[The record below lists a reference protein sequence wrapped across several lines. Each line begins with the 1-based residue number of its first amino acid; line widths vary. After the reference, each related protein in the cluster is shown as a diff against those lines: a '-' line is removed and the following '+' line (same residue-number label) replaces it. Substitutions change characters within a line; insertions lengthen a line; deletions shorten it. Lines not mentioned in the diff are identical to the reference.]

1 MSSSLR
7 ITIKKHKPNNIIM
20 HEKVLEKAGLTKN
33 EVKVYL
39 SLLRRG
45 LSTAGSLVKESGL
58 HRSRVYESLEM
69 LAQKG
74 LVGYCI
80 KDFKKHFQVAK
91 PEVLLDFLE
100 EKKRIIE
107 ENKKE
112 IREILPKL
120 KEMESIKKEE
130 IEGAVFK
137 GREGLKAIHSDMLKQ
152 GEDVWVLGAK
162 GLIFT
167 ELKYFIQGFER
178 DRVKK
183 GMKWKSIF
191 DRHENFNRIKKPLF
205 EKRRMPDEFA
215 SSGVVNIYGDR
226 VAIVLWKEKYPT
238 GFLIINKLIA
248 DAFRKWFSFMYGKCE
263 GE

>member
-1 MSSSLR
+1 
-7 ITIKKHKPNNIIM
+7 M
-20 HEKVLEKAGLTKN
+20 HEKVLERAGLTRN
-33 EVKVYL
+33 EAKVYIA
-39 SLLRRG
+39 LLKRG
-45 LSTAGSLVKESGL
+45 LSSAGVLVKESGL

-69 LAQKG
+69 LSQKG
-74 LVGYCI
+74 LVGSCV
-80 KDFKKHFQVAK
+80 KDFKRHFQAAK
-91 PEVLLDFLE
+91 PEVFLDFLE
-100 EKKRIIE
+100 ERKKMID
-107 ENKKE
+107 ENKEEIERILPGLKE
-112 IREILPKL
+112 I
-120 KEMESIKKEE
+120 ESMKKEE

-183 GMKWKSIF
+183 GMKWVSIY
-191 DRHENFNRIKKPLF
+191 DRESNFKKINKPLF
-205 EKRRMPDEFA
+205 EKRRMPDGFA
-215 SSGVVNIYGDR
+215 SHGVVNIYGDR

-238 GFLIINKLIA
+238 GFLIKNKLIS
-248 DAFRKWFSFMYGKCE
+248 DAFRKWFSFIWEKSK